1 MKNTVQYS
9 HYPISGAVVETG
21 GRYLDFRFFSPY
33 EIKMPSFYFD
43 IDERKNCQQLITDV
57 QVFKVLFSPS
67 SVMSTVHLIA
77 TLRSVSV
84 WQKFLCCQK
93 MFEMCL

>member
-1 MKNTVQYS
+1 MKSTVQYS
-9 HYPISGAVVETG
+9 QYPLSGAVVETG

-43 IDERKNCQQLITDV
+43 IDERKNCEQFITDV
-57 QVFKVLFSPS
+57 QVFKYYSVFSPS

-84 WQKFLCCQK
+84 WQKFLCC
-93 MFEMCL
+93 